1 MFLGN
6 DSFIGGRRLLFLLF
20 VLKWLLFFWL
30 LFEAHL
36 NWLHFDE
43 FDNWLFQTVSA
54 DNFIVQNLLILQMY
68 SNMFSITLYLIDN
81 DIPLNLLL
89 FQHNEFFLSIS
100 MYHPVDNFNMLPWLL
115 DNVING
121 LNEFLLLLINVPIKV
136 TNKTFVLITIKFCQH
151 SSVISQSCYLQ

>member
-6 DSFIGGRRLLFLLF
+6 DSFIGRRLLFLLF
-20 VLKWLLFFWL
+20 NLKWLLFFWL

-54 DNFIVQNLLILQMY
+54 VNIIVQHLLILQLH
-68 SNMFSITLYLIDN
+68 SNMFPITLYLINN

-89 FQHNEFFLSIS
+89 FQHYVFFLSIP
-100 MYHPVDNFNMLPWLL
+100 MYHPVDDFNMLPWLL

-121 LNEFLLLLINVPIKV
+121 FNEFLLLLINVPIKV
-136 TNKTFVLITIKFCQH
+136 TNKTFVFITIKFCQH
-151 SSVISQSCYLQ
+151 PSVIPHSCYLQ